1 MHVEVTGLILR
12 CVDIGE
18 SDRLITVYTKEQG
31 IISAM
36 AKGGRSFKN
45 KNMAAVQQFSY
56 SSLMLYK
63 KGDKLWVKEA
73 SLIESFYGIRG
84 DLVAL
89 ALAGYIVEVLSE
101 VSTSEADPELM
112 RLALNSLYAISENK
126 YDHRKIKA
134 AFEIRALSIIGF
146 MPEVLACRTCGKRGG
161 DFYFDIMGGA
171 VQCAEC
177 HKEAELTAGGVY
189 DDGTRHIVA
198 ILSEGAKIALG
209 YLIHCPPE
217 RIFAFNIGKE
227 DMRLLSRA
235 TEEYLV
241 NQLEKS
247 FKSLEFYK
255 EVTA

>member
-18 SDRLITVYTKEQG
+18 SDRLISIYTREQG
-31 IISAM
+31 TVTAM
-36 AKGGRSFKN
+36 VKGGKSHKN
-45 KNMAAVQQFSY
+45 QNMAAIQQYCY
-56 SSLMLYK
+56 SSFILYK
-63 KGDKLWVKEA
+63 RGDKLWVKES
-73 SLIESFYGIRG
+73 SLIESFFGIRG

-89 ALAGYIVEVLSE
+89 SLAGYIVEVLTE
-101 VSTSEADPELM
+101 VSTSEGDPDLM
-112 RLALNSLYAISENK
+112 RLALNSLYALSEKK
-126 YDHRKIKA
+126 YGYKKVKA
-134 AFEIRALSIIGF
+134 AFEIRALAIIGF
-146 MPEVLACRTCGKRGG
+146 MPEVLACHSCGKREG

-171 VQCAEC
+171 IQCAEC
-177 HKEAELTAGGVY
+177 KREAELTASGVY
-189 DDGTRHIVA
+189 DDGERRIVA
-198 ILSEGAKIALG
+198 MLSEGAKIALG

-217 RIFAFNIGKE
+217 RIFAFNIGDE
-227 DMRLLSRA
+227 DMELLSRA